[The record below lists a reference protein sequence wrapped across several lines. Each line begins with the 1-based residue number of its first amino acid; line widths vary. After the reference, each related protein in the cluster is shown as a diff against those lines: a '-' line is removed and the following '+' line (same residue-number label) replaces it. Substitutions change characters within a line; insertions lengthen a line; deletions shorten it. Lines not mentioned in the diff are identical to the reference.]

1 MLPELSGARSVAPQ
15 GQPFGAMSYLGLGYF
30 ETFVR
35 PFCGHISDAATEDLP
50 INFNLT
56 LSAQNEVSVPKVL
69 MQLAKNPLALPS
81 LIRFGRQSKRAGA
94 LLASFL
100 ESYLQEL
107 AGRGDAK
114 PVSEVAAR

>member
-1 MLPELSGARSVAPQ
+1 VGARSVVIRA
-15 GQPFGAMSYLGLGYF
+15 
-30 ETFVR
+30 
-35 PFCGHISDAATEDLP
+35 ISDAATEDLP

-81 LIRFGRQSKRAGA
+81 LIRLEGKVSGPA
-94 LLASFL
+94 LCCIVL

-107 AGRGDAK
+107 ADAGC
-114 PVSEVAAR
+114 EACQRVAAR